1 MKQDDPP
8 GPNDR
13 LSPGEVFNR
22 AVELPAGPERE
33 NYLSVVGRAD
43 PDLRAKV
50 EQLLANAPPS
60 TFMRTV
66 VSDETPTLRTED
78 SNRPVN
84 PNRAEGPGTTIGHYK
99 LLQEIDEG
107 GMGSVF
113 LAAQEE
119 PVKRRVAVK
128 IIKQGMDTRQVVAR
142 FEAERQAL
150 ALMDHPNI
158 AKVLDAGATD
168 SGRPF
173 FVMELVKGVPV
184 DVFCDQR
191 RLDTRQRLELFILV
205 CHAIQ
210 HAHLKG
216 IIHRDIKPSNV
227 MVVEDGSQPQPKV
240 IDFGIAK
247 ATTQKLTEKTLFT
260 GHGQLVGTP
269 AYMSPEQADFS
280 GLDIDTRTDVYSLG
294 VLLYKLLTGST
305 PFHERRFSSL
315 GFGEMQ
321 RVILE
326 ENPETP
332 STRLD
337 TLQDE
342 ESTSIARNRGVELEE
357 LKRQLKGDL
366 DWIVLKALEKDR
378 SRRYESASALALD
391 IQRHLNDE
399 VVEAAAPG
407 TFYRFSKFARRHR
420 TIVISIT
427 AVFAAL
433 LIGAIGMT
441 ALFLQARAE
450 RESAVT
456 AWESAENQAS
466 RAEEARRAE
475 ADLRLVAEAAE
486 KAARI
491 ETTNATALANF
502 LTGLFEDADP
512 IGRHGRT
519 FGSRAG
525 VGPNLTARE
534 IIDRGAARLQDSVHT
549 DPGMRAMLLN
559 KIAAVY
565 LSLGLFNEAAPLVR
579 ESLEIRE
586 RQYGPDHPKT
596 AESLR
601 TQGMLN
607 LYRQEFDEAGE
618 VMRRALDIQLREYG
632 EDHPLVSDTL
642 LDLGV
647 VMLVEDNMHEAQE
660 LMRRALSIRQR
671 HFGEESS
678 ETLACLIF
686 LSVVETTSEVGLS
699 QSMEAAQALQANR
712 GADEFGEFI
721 GFAMDAILLM
731 KLGGEQAYE
740 RILQAEQK
748 GIDLLGEDHVF
759 LNLFRLRFSGYLR
772 KTGRLEKSRAIC
784 ETGIESIR
792 KKLGNDSI
800 FLTQAYGSLGSSEHL
815 AGQHEQAAAAFREA
829 IRIYQLERDKRG
841 PETYA
846 RLQAECQQK
855 LGRALNQLGRYTEAA
870 KAFKQSVVLRR
881 RYTDGESTIAPA
893 GLVVALLST
902 DGNVI
907 SQGRISRN
915 AARGHPSRAILM
927 ARNWMRAA
935 AALESN
941 NQDLSA
947 EDQIVLDSLN
957 LGALAIL
964 AQGINDGFTNRRNQL
979 DAPEFNP
986 LRKDKRFQQ
995 LVKRLSDRESRK

>member
-1 MKQDDPP
+1 MNRDDQTGDEDQLNP
-8 GPNDR
+8 GD
-13 LSPGEVFNR
+13 VFNR
-22 AVELPAGPERE
+22 ALELPEGPERE
-33 NYLSVVGRAD
+33 AYLAGIGRSNPA
-43 PDLRAKV
+43 LRAKV
-50 EQLLANAPPS
+50 ERLIETAPPS

-66 VSDETPTLRTED
+66 ISDDQPLAK
-78 SNRPVN
+78 SGGFGN
-84 PNRAEGPGTTIGHYK
+84 AEGPGSTIGRYK
-99 LLQEIDEG
+99 LLLEIGEG

-113 LAAQEE
+113 LASQEH
-119 PVKRRVAVK
+119 PVKRQVAVK

-184 DVFCDQR
+184 DRFCDKG
-191 RLDTRQRLELFILV
+191 RLDTRQRLELFVLV

-227 MVVEDGSQPQPKV
+227 MVVEDGSQAQPKV

-247 ATTQKLTEKTLFT
+247 ATSQKLTEKTLFT

-269 AYMSPEQADFS
+269 AYMSPEQAEVG

-305 PFHERRFSSL
+305 PFQEKRLMSL

-321 RVILE
+321 RVIQE

-332 STRLD
+332 STRLN
-337 TLQDE
+337 TLE
-342 ESTSIARNRGVELEE
+342 ERERTSVAKNRGVELEE

-366 DWIVLKALEKDR
+366 DWIVLKALEKER
-378 SRRYESASALALD
+378 SRRYESASALAMD

-399 VVEAAAPG
+399 VVEAAAPSAL
-407 TFYRFSKFARRHR
+407 YRFSKFARRHR
-420 TIVISIT
+420 ALVGSIT
-427 AVFAAL
+427 AVFIAL

-441 ALFLQARAE
+441 ILFLQARAE

-456 AWESAENQAS
+456 AWESAENQAA
-466 RAEEARRAE
+466 RAEEARSAE
-475 ADLRLVAEAAE
+475 AKLRLVAEAAE
-486 KAARI
+486 QAARI

-519 FGSRAG
+519 FGSRSG

-534 IIDRGAARLQDSVHT
+534 IIDRGAERLKESVHS
-549 DPGMRAMLLN
+549 DPSMRAMLLD
-559 KIAAVY
+559 KIGTVY
-565 LSLGLFNEAAPLVR
+565 LSLGLFNEADPLVR
-579 ESLEIRE
+579 ESLKIRE
-586 RQYGPDHPKT
+586 AEYGLEHPKT
-596 AESLR
+596 AESLQ
-601 TQGMLN
+601 TLGMLN
-607 LYRQEFDEAGE
+607 LYRQEFDQAAE
-618 VMRRALDIQLREYG
+618 VMRRALDIRLREYG

-647 VMLVEDNMHEAQE
+647 VMLVEDNMIEAQD
-660 LMRRALSIRQR
+660 LMRRSLAIRQK

-678 ETLACLIF
+678 EALACLIF
-686 LSVVETTSEVGLS
+686 LSVVETTGEVGLL
-699 QSMEAAQALQANR
+699 QSMEAARVLQSKR

-721 GFAMDAILLM
+721 GFAMQAILLM

-740 RILQAEQK
+740 QIQQAEQK

-772 KTGRLEKSRAIC
+772 KTQRFEESRRIC
-784 ETGIESIR
+784 RKGIESIR
-792 KKLGNDSI
+792 KRLGENSI
-800 FLTQAYGSLGSSEHL
+800 FLTQAYGSLGSTEHL
-815 AGQHEQAAAAFREA
+815 AGRHEEAAAAYREA
-829 IRIYQLERDKRG
+829 IRIYQLDRDKRG
-841 PETYA
+841 PEKYA
-846 RLQAECQQK
+846 RLQAECHQK
-855 LGRALNQLGRYTEAA
+855 LGRALNLLGDYDGAAEAFA
-870 KAFKQSVVLRR
+870 DSVVLRR
-881 RYTDGESTIAPA
+881 RHTDGESTVAPV

-902 DGNVI
+902 EENVVH
-907 SQGRISRN
+907 QGKVSRRT
-915 AARGHPSRAILM
+915 ALGKPSEAVLM
-927 ARNWMRAA
+927 ARTWMRAA
-935 AALESN
+935 AALESRR
-941 NQDLSA
+941 QDLSE
-947 EDQIVLDSLN
+947 EDAIVIESLH
-957 LGALAIL
+957 LGALVIL
-964 AQGINDGFTNRRNQL
+964 GQAVKDGFSNRRRLVNTK
-979 DAPEFNP
+979 EFDG
-986 LRKDKRFQQ
+986 LRDDRRFQQ
-995 LVKRLSDRESRK
+995 LLKRAGARNARK